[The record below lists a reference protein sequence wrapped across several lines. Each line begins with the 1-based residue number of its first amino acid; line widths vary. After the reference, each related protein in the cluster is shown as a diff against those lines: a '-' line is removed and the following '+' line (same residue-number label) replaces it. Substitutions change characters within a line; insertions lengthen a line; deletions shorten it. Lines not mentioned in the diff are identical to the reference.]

1 MQDATG
7 DLQLSASCCMLAVLS
22 TLLCWGSTLSKA
34 VCGTQVLSHMLDSVV
49 QWTCSSG
56 KMTNMGLFINL

>member
-7 DLQLSASCCMLAVLS
+7 HLQLSESCCALAVLS
-22 TLLCWGSTLSKA
+22 TLLCWGSTWSEA
-34 VCGTQVLSHMLDSVV
+34 VCGTQVPSHMLDSGV